1 MKSNFFR
8 SLKFKLVVM
17 TVVICALLSV
27 TLTIFLVRSA
37 KENYSELAHNYIYDL
52 AESYGS
58 MVEDLIA
65 VEGADTALQTDVLA
79 ETLQDAQIIGMD
91 SSYAY
96 LVAADGIMLY
106 HPTAEKIGEKV
117 ENAVVSGV
125 VQDLQAGVRHDLEVV
140 EYDYKGV
147 RKYAAY
153 FVDEAQTFIL
163 VITVDESDVMAPF
176 TSIVATANVFNICF
190 GLTAVAVV
198 FVVISILL
206 ASLQF
211 AVDSV
216 GRLAELDFTT
226 LDARKEEK
234 YARRRDEVGD
244 ILHAVIGLRGGLAEV
259 LGGLQKQGTDLYG
272 EAERLSEAAEDTMSN
287 VHEIEK
293 AVAEMASGA
302 SMQADETQRATENVI
317 DIGNMIETTYGS
329 TKELSKDADNMRQQG
344 QDANRILNE
353 LVAGQQVMVD
363 NINVVYAKTQE
374 ANVSAKRIS
383 EVVELI
389 TELASETNLLSLNAS
404 IEAARA
410 GEAGRGFAVVAE
422 NIKKLAEQTT
432 ESATDINAII
442 QELELRSEE
451 TVEKTDAVKTIVD
464 RQEAEMQRTA
474 QIVHDV
480 ISNINALIERIND
493 IAANIQ
499 QIDQAKEN
507 VVDVIQNLSAVS
519 EENAAATEET
529 SASTVQAMDTM
540 ETIAGN
546 AVKLKGI
553 AEALEISVKRFK
565 FQ

>member
-37 KENYSELAHNYIYDL
+37 KGNYSELAHNYIYDL

-96 LVAADGIMLY
+96 VVAADGIMLY

-117 ENAVVSGV
+117 ENAVVSDV

-176 TSIVATANVFNICF
+176 TSIVATANAFNICF

-198 FVVISILL
+198 FVVVRILL

-234 YARRRDEVGD
+234 YARRKDEVGD

-529 SASTVQAMDTM
+529 SASTVQAMETM